1 MGRYEIGVPVEGVI
15 VEKNAPAAQTI
26 HPWKTTLRTFVQV
39 GIPTFIAF
47 AALVPEVLQLVL
59 DQFGKQLPDEVRA
72 VLLGIA
78 ALITGVAA
86 LLTRIMALP
95 KVVEFTRK
103 HMKWLAPD
111 NKAAEIER
119 TVAG

>member
-1 MGRYEIGVPVEGVI
+1 MGRHEIGVPIEGVI

-47 AALVPEVLQLVL
+47 AALVPEVLQIVL
-59 DQFGKQLPDEVRA
+59 AQFGEQLPDSVRL

-78 ALITGVAA
+78 ALITGVASV
-86 LLTRIMALP
+86 LTRIMALP

-111 NKAAEIER
+111 NKTAEIER

>member
-47 AALVPEVLQLVL
+47 AALVPEVLQIVL
-59 DQFGKQLPDEVRA
+59 AQFGEQLPDSVRL

-78 ALITGVAA
+78 ALITGVASV
-86 LLTRIMALP
+86 LTRIMALP

-103 HMKWLAPD
+103 YMKWLAPD